1 MNIFKEVKDRVTARE
16 VASAYGLSISKKGM
30 ACCPFHADKHPSM
43 KIEQGYYCFACG
55 AKGDAIGYVAQLFG
69 LSQYDAA
76 VKIIQDFHLTIDFKQ
91 PMDRQQFVLF
101 LQFQREQKEKAK
113 MQRTINAFKKWRLS
127 QIDQMHR
134 IKSDI
139 STIRQYFQ
147 NSPPEIVYASSD
159 YHLAIMTE
167 PLIDYW
173 LDILCMGS
181 IEDQK
186 QFFIKNRK
194 GVETRGKQ
202 IKRAVQ
208 NLMG

>member
-16 VASAYGLSISKKGM
+16 VASGYGLSIAKNGM
-30 ACCPFHADKHPSM
+30 ACCPFHTDKHPSM

-69 LSQYDAA
+69 ISQYDAA
-76 VKIIQDFHLTIDFKQ
+76 VKIIQDFHLAINFKQ
-91 PMDRQQFVLF
+91 SMDRPQFIQHLR
-101 LQFQREQKEKAK
+101 FQREQKEKAK
-113 MQRTINAFKKWRLS
+113 TQRTINAFKKWRLS
-127 QIDQMHR
+127 QIDQMQR
-134 IKSDI
+134 IKLDI
-139 STIRQYFQ
+139 SSIRQHFQ
-147 NSPPEIVYASSD
+147 NSPPEIVFESSD

-173 LDILCMGS
+173 LDILCLGC

-186 QFFIKNRK
+186 QFFINNRK